1 MEDPKAVALLAG
13 LVRAFRAGDIE
24 MCFDEV
30 ERVTLGK
37 LSDEGLVDLS
47 NDGFRL
53 TPTGGSY
60 AVRSQVPPVTAKGNS
75 VPGASSHR
83 RIRRP
88 SRAVPVSWLAVK
100 SSNSPPVPESS
111 LA

>member
-60 AVRSQVPPVTAKGNS
+60 AVRSQVPPVTAKG
-75 VPGASSHR
+75 VLYLERLPVDEFADRPGLFR
-83 RIRRP
+83 FLG
-88 SRAVPVSWLAVK
+88 WL
-100 SSNSPPVPESS
+100 
-111 LA
+111 